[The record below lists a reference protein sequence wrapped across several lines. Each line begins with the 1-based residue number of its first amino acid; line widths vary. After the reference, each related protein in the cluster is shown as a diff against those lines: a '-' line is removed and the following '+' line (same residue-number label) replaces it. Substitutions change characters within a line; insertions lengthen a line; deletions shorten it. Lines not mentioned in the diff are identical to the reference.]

1 MSSVPAAADRIDQV
15 GLDTGTMPLHV
26 WVPDAGHGP
35 GIVLVSEIFGVNGYI
50 DSVARR
56 LTALGYVVGAPELF
70 WRVAPAG
77 WIGDRSEA
85 GLKEALGFVGQ
96 LDLGRAIADS
106 VAALAHLAAID
117 EVDGTPGVLGF
128 CMGGAVAWL
137 VAADAAPSVAVG
149 YYGSRITGAV
159 DRATDIS
166 CPVLLHFGATDGST
180 PPEAV
185 EQVRAALAGHGSA
198 RVEVHDAGARLRQPR
213 CPGHV
218 RRGGLG
224 HRLGAD
230 RGLPGRAPARELGEF
245 ALCGQSASGVRPDRD
260 PGGQLVGLGVG
271 QRGRSTQRLRVG
283 LEEPADDRQLPE
295 RLGLGHRRSPTP
307 ACARASR
314 STA

>member
-26 WVPDAGHGP
+26 WVPEAGHGP

-85 GLKEALGFVGQ
+85 GLKEAIGFVGQ

-106 VAALAHLAAID
+106 AAALDHLAAID

-180 PPEAV
+180 PPEAI

-198 RVEVHDAGARLRQPR
+198 RVEVHDAGHAFDNPDA
-213 CPGHV
+213 PGMYDAAVSATAWEQTAAFLAEH
-218 RRGGLG
+218 
-224 HRLGAD
+224 
-230 RGLPGRAPARELGEF
+230 LPV
-245 ALCGQSASGVRPDRD
+245 S
-260 PGGQLVGLGVG
+260 
-271 QRGRSTQRLRVG
+271 
-283 LEEPADDRQLPE
+283 
-295 RLGLGHRRSPTP
+295 
-307 ACARASR
+307 
-314 STA
+314 